1 MSNQKHN
8 PETDNLIQYERYLRN
23 LEANKNKK
31 IIAGTLIRKLYA
43 IPPEKRGMVKYYL
56 KELLYGNE
64 VQFKDRADKM
74 FRTMAYRLL
83 DSCGSL
89 RILVLERYE
98 FDESG
103 EKVIVS
109 AKVRGNY
116 SFVWPAI
123 EGTE

>member
-1 MSNQKHN
+1 MTNRKHN
-8 PETDNLIQYERYLRN
+8 PETDNLVQYERYLRN

-43 IPPEKRGMVKYYL
+43 I
-56 KELLYGNE
+56 
-64 VQFKDRADKM
+64 QDRADKM

-89 RILVLERYE
+89 RIPVLERYE
-98 FDESG
+98 FDDTG

>member
-1 MSNQKHN
+1 
-8 PETDNLIQYERYLRN
+8 
-23 LEANKNKK
+23 
-31 IIAGTLIRKLYA
+31 
-43 IPPEKRGMVKYYL
+43 
-56 KELLYGNE
+56 
-64 VQFKDRADKM
+64 M

-89 RILVLERYE
+89 RIPVLERYE
-98 FDESG
+98 FDDTG

-109 AKVRGNY
+109 AKVRGDY